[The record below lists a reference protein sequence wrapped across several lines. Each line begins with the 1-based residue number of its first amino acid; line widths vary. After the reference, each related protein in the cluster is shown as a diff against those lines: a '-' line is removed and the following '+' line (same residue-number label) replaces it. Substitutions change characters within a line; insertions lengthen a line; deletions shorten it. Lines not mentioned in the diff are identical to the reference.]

1 MSIESFKQS
10 QALDMRPLMEAFKT
24 RARQMNLMDDQ
35 SVINWSMICGIG
47 VMIFLLMVGF
57 SLLSYWWATNPKTV
71 DKKNNKPGS
80 KAPNKKTQAAKVSD
94 KTARRSP
101 RKSKTRKVQLDK

>member
-1 MSIESFKQS
+1 
-10 QALDMRPLMEAFKT
+10 MEAFKT
-24 RARQMNLMDDQ
+24 MARQMNLMDDQ
-35 SVINWSMICGIG
+35 PVINWSMLWVIG

-71 DKKNNKPGS
+71 EKKNNKPGS
-80 KAPNKKTQAAKVSD
+80 KASKKKTQTVKVLN

-101 RKSKTRKVQLDK
+101 RKSKPRKVQLDK

>member
-1 MSIESFKQS
+1 MSIFESLPE
-10 QALDMRPLMEAFKT
+10 APDMRPLMEAFKT
-24 RARQMNLMDDQ
+24 MARQMNLMDDQ
-35 SVINWSMICGIG
+35 PVINWSMLWVIG

-71 DKKNNKPGS
+71 EKKNNKPGS
-80 KAPNKKTQAAKVSD
+80 KASKKKTQTVEVLN

-101 RKSKTRKVQLDK
+101 RKSKPRKVQLDK

>member
-1 MSIESFKQS
+1 MSIFESLPE
-10 QALDMRPLMEAFKT
+10 APDMRPLMEAFKT
-24 RARQMNLMDDQ
+24 LARMNLMDDQ
-35 SVINWSMICGIG
+35 PVMNWSMIWGIG

>member
-1 MSIESFKQS
+1 MPIFESIAE
-10 QALDMRPLMEAFKT
+10 APGIGPLIEAFKT
-24 RARQMNLMDDQ
+24 MARQMNLMEDQ
-35 SVINWSMICGIG
+35 PVIHWGMIWGIG

-71 DKKNNKPGS
+71 DNKNNKPGF
-80 KAPNKKTQAAKVSD
+80 KAPNKKTQAEKVSD

-101 RKSKTRKVQLDK
+101 RAKTRKARLDK

>member
-1 MSIESFKQS
+1 MSIFDYLPE
-10 QALDMRPLMEAFKT
+10 APDMKPLMEAFKT
-24 RARQMNLMDDQ
+24 MARQMNLMDDQ
-35 SVINWSMICGIG
+35 PVINWSMLWVIG

-71 DKKNNKPGS
+71 DKKNNKPGF
-80 KAPNKKTQAAKVSD
+80 KAPNKKTQAEKVSD

>member
-1 MSIESFKQS
+1 MPIFESIAE
-10 QALDMRPLMEAFKT
+10 APGIGPLIEAFKT
-24 RARQMNLMDDQ
+24 MARQMNLMDDQ
-35 SVINWSMICGIG
+35 PVVNWSMIWGIG

-71 DKKNNKPGS
+71 EKKNNKPGS
-80 KAPNKKTQAAKVSD
+80 KASKKKTQTVKVLN

-101 RKSKTRKVQLDK
+101 RKSKPRKVQLDK

>member
-1 MSIESFKQS
+1 MSIFESLPE
-10 QALDMRPLMEAFKT
+10 APDMRPLMEAFKT
-24 RARQMNLMDDQ
+24 MARQINLMDDQ
-35 SVINWSMICGIG
+35 PDLWIRMICGIG

-80 KAPNKKTQAAKVSD
+80 KTPNKKTQAVKVSD
-94 KTARRSP
+94 KTARRYP